1 MEHQALQ
8 EQVVVQVLQ
17 GVLVQAVHRV
27 LLVLVEVLELLVH
40 QEQVVHREVLVLP
53 VQVEV

>member
-27 LLVLVEVLELLVH
+27 LLVH
-40 QEQVVHREVLVLP
+40 QEQVVHREVLVLL